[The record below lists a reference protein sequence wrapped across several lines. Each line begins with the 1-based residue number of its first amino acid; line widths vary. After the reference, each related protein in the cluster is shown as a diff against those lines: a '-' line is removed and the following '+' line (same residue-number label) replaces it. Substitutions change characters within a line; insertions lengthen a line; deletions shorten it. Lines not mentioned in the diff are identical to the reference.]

1 MKKKKNQVYHFLERN
16 EVIDIIKKIDE
27 VQDFDTKSRFY
38 LVTLKYKSVEIQ
50 NFKIKDAKEL
60 VNREDIPEK
69 ITKAIQDSLTR
80 REISIEINNLTEDTD
95 YLFVNAEN
103 KKIHDCVLLREW
115 RNFLSDN
122 NLDDI
127 NLHVFKQSISYIQW
141 KTFLNER
148 EKNRM
153 QIMVDNGLSMED
165 FYAK

>member
-1 MKKKKNQVYHFLERN
+1 MKKKKNPIYHFLDRN
-16 EVIDIIKKIDE
+16 ELLDIIKKIDN
-27 VQDFDTKSRFY
+27 VKDFDTKSRFY

-50 NFKIKDAKEL
+50 NFKIEDAEEL

-69 ITKAIQDSLTR
+69 ITKAIQDSLAR
-80 REISIEINNLTEDTD
+80 RKISIEANNLKEDTD
-95 YLFVNAEN
+95 YLFVNSEN

-153 QIMVDNGLSMED
+153 KLMVDNGLPMED
-165 FYAK
+165 FLC